1 MVRRLLSK
9 SLSVAHDIV
18 SNIKDAIDSLNETR
32 IKKMVSVLHEVKNK
46 NRKVFVVGEGP
57 SGLVA
62 KALAM
67 RLAELSYDVFVI
79 GETITSAVEK
89 GDVFIVISESG
100 RTPLVLEA
108 AKIAKEKVGAKIIS
122 VTASDGSPISKLADL
137 LLIVKTKSIEADDEE
152 MYLSTQLTGSYVS
165 SRRAIFQL
173 AAGCI
178 LEAIVS
184 ELASI
189 DAK

>member
-18 SNIKDAIDSLNETR
+18 SNIKDAIDSLDETR
-32 IKKMVSVLHEVKNK
+32 IKKMVLILREAKNK

-67 RLAELSYDVFVI
+67 RLVELSYDVFVI

-89 GDVFIVISESG
+89 GDIFIVISESG

-137 LLIVKTKSIEADDEE
+137 LLIVKTKSIEADEEE

-165 SRRAIFQL
+165 SRRTIFQL

-189 DAK
+189 EAK

>member
-1 MVRRLLSK
+1 MVRPLLSK

-18 SNIKDAIDSLNETR
+18 NSIKDAIDSLDETR
-32 IKKMVSVLHEVKNK
+32 IKKMVSFLREAKNK

-67 RLAELSYDVFVI
+67 RLAELSYNVFVI

-89 GDVFIVISESG
+89 GDVFVVISESG

-137 LLIVKTKSIEADDEE
+137 LLIVKTKSIETDDEE

-165 SRRAIFQL
+165 SKRTIFQL
-173 AAGCI
+173 AASCI

-184 ELASI
+184 ELTSNEV
-189 DAK
+189 K

>member
-1 MVRRLLSK
+1 MSK

-122 VTASDGSPISKLADL
+122 ETASDGSPISKLADL